1 MATRAVARRTANGG
15 TNRASSV
22 RAVGGEIADRDL
34 VGMYLDEIAR
44 TPLLDAAKEVEL
56 SQTIEAGVYAQQIVD
71 GAVESEVTDARR
83 EELEALV
90 AAGERAKDVFIR
102 SNLRLVVAVARRYPR
117 SGLPLLDLIQEG
129 NAGLV
134 RAVEKFDYAKG
145 FKFST
150 YATWWIRQAITRS
163 IADQSRTIRL
173 PVHLVEELGRIRRV
187 QREFNREKGRDP
199 EPTEIAAELGSNAA
213 RVNDVLDWARDPV
226 SLNMSVDDDGDTQF
240 GDLLEDTSA
249 ISPEQSVLT
258 LLRSEE
264 LDELIGRLDHRTAS
278 IIKMRYGIE
287 DGRERT
293 LTEVGKQHGLT
304 RERIRQIEKHALLEL
319 KKMAHDVGFDAAA

>member
-1 MATRAVARRTANGG
+1 MATRAVARRQST
-15 TNRASSV
+15 SSA

-56 SQTIEAGVYAQQIVD
+56 SQIIEAGVYARQILD
-71 GAVESEVTDARR
+71 DAIERTGETPAR
-83 EELEALV
+83 EELEAL
-90 AAGERAKDVFIR
+90 AAEGERAKEVFIR

-187 QREFNREKGRDP
+187 QREFNRENGRDP
-199 EPTEIAAELGSNAA
+199 EHAEVAAELESTAK
-213 RVNDVLDWARDPV
+213 RVGDVLDWARDPV
-226 SLNMSVDDDGDTQF
+226 SLNMAVDDDGDTQF

-249 ISPEQSVLT
+249 ISPEQSVLS

-264 LDELIGRLDHRTAS
+264 LEDLLGKLDQRTAS
-278 IIKMRYGIE
+278 IIKMRYGID

-319 KKMAHDVGFDAAA
+319 KRMARDTGFDAVA

>member
-1 MATRAVARRTANGG
+1 MATRAVARRTATGG
-15 TNRASSV
+15 PKAASSV

-56 SQTIEAGVYAQQIVD
+56 SQTIEAGVYAQQILD
-71 GAVESEVTDARR
+71 GAVESEGAGAQR

-187 QREFNREKGRDP
+187 QREFNREHGRDP
-199 EPTEIAAELGSNAA
+199 DPTEVAAELGSNAA
-213 RVNDVLDWARDPV
+213 RVTDVLDWARDPV

-264 LDELIGRLDHRTAS
+264 LEDLIGRLDHRTAS

-319 KKMAHDVGFDAAA
+319 KKMAHDVGFESAA

>member
-1 MATRAVARRTANGG
+1 MATRAVARRQST
-15 TNRASSV
+15 SSA

-56 SQTIEAGVYAQQIVD
+56 SQIIEAGVYAQQILD
-71 GAVESEVTDARR
+71 GETEREGEAPAR
-83 EELEALV
+83 EELEAL
-90 AAGERAKDVFIR
+90 AAEGERAKEVFIR

-187 QREFNREKGRDP
+187 QREFNRENGRDP
-199 EPTEIAAELGSNAA
+199 EHAEIAAELDTTEK
-213 RVNDVLDWARDPV
+213 RVGDVLDWARDPV

-249 ISPEQSVLT
+249 ISPEQSVLS

-264 LDELIGRLDHRTAS
+264 LEDLLGKLDQRTAS
-278 IIKMRYGIE
+278 IIKMRYGID

-319 KKMAHDVGFDAAA
+319 KKMARDTGFDAVA